1 MLKVF
6 DEVGTLDQKCYTKYG
21 LSEDILMEHAASSML
36 DLIEQKFDS
45 NSKILIVSG
54 SGNNGADGI
63 ALARLLQGKF
73 DVELYLA
80 SDVKSDMAKLQLQR
94 AKKVDVKI
102 ISTIA
107 QNSYD
112 VVVDCL
118 FGSGLN
124 KELNSKY
131 ISIIEQ
137 MNNLLGYK
145 ISCDIPSGIN
155 ALGQIMGAVFKA
167 DTTVTMG
174 SLKKSLFTDN
184 VKDFVSDIIVANL
197 GVQKELYE
205 DETDCFLLQKSDL
218 VLPFRTEQNKHKG
231 SFGHL
236 AVVSGDKV
244 GASILSS
251 QAGFSFGAGL
261 VTIVSKENLINI
273 PAYIMQNKNLPQ
285 NTTAIAIGMGLAN
298 SFDID
303 ILPKDIAKVFD
314 ADLFY
319 DSKILDFFYN
329 DNIVLT
335 PHPKEFCSLLK
346 ISGIDDIDI
355 STLQNNR
362 FKYLSLFCKKYP
374 KVVLLLKGANVLIA
388 QDNKIY
394 INQFG
399 DATLSKGGSGDVL
412 SGLIGGLLA
421 QGYSSLDATICGS
434 LAHSLAIAKYDNNNY
449 SLNPYDLIE
458 LVKKL

>member
-1 MLKVF
+1 MQKVF
-6 DEVGTLDQKCYTKYG
+6 DEVNSLDQKCYTKYG

-45 NSKILIVSG
+45 NSKILIISG

-145 ISCDIPSGIN
+145 ISCDVPSGIN

-167 DTTVTMG
+167 DITVTMG

-236 AVVSGDKV
+236 
-244 GASILSS
+244 
-251 QAGFSFGAGL
+251 
-261 VTIVSKENLINI
+261 
-273 PAYIMQNKNLPQ
+273 
-285 NTTAIAIGMGLAN
+285 
-298 SFDID
+298 
-303 ILPKDIAKVFD
+303 
-314 ADLFY
+314 
-319 DSKILDFFYN
+319 
-329 DNIVLT
+329 
-335 PHPKEFCSLLK
+335 
-346 ISGIDDIDI
+346 
-355 STLQNNR
+355 
-362 FKYLSLFCKKYP
+362 
-374 KVVLLLKGANVLIA
+374 
-388 QDNKIY
+388 
-394 INQFG
+394 
-399 DATLSKGGSGDVL
+399 
-412 SGLIGGLLA
+412 
-421 QGYSSLDATICGS
+421 
-434 LAHSLAIAKYDNNNY
+434 
-449 SLNPYDLIE
+449 
-458 LVKKL
+458 